1 MIHVQPIITHNVQGT
16 TVKETHF
23 LVSHPQSM
31 FCTPSP
37 VHQTFGQTRESVN
50 ATSHEWMTNLFGVDL
65 NTPNF
70 GASYLSSLQ
79 QFDAPYSFG
88 EQGQSF
94 LAVATHTENIE
105 IEQQHYEGESV
116 MQEKRNPRCNRRPRP
131 CGTGHCLGH

>member
-105 IEQQHYEGESV
+105 ISRFKLVDGKFSS
-116 MQEKRNPRCNRRPRP
+116 
-131 CGTGHCLGH
+131 

>member
-88 EQGQSF
+88 EQEQSSSV
-94 LAVATHTENIE
+94 VATHT
-105 IEQQHYEGESV
+105 
-116 MQEKRNPRCNRRPRP
+116 
-131 CGTGHCLGH
+131 